1 MHLARMDMHN
11 LDKRHF
17 AGAAALLA
25 VVASGYWAMRTGGD
39 EAAGGASGPQV
50 AAADPG
56 ILSDDQMQQLG
67 IRLEPGRDAGAVP
80 VGTVPGVVSLPPE
93 ARVAVTSPF
102 AGTALRVLVIQGEKV
117 AAGQPLAVV
126 RAAETVQF
134 GAELARAQ
142 ADLGVSRAAADRLA
156 MLAREGVIA
165 GARADEAR
173 AMVSRTE
180 ATIRENRRLLAM
192 AGATGDGTVTLRAPI
207 AGRVASVAIDTG
219 AAVGG
224 GGVAPFVIENDAAV
238 RLDLQVP
245 ERLAPLL
252 RPGMAVEVA
261 LGNGASAT
269 LAGRI
274 LSVATSLD
282 PMTRSVA
289 AKASI
294 AAAPGLVPGKGVM
307 AVVSGDA
314 GDGRRGVSV
323 PTASVT
329 RIDGQDY
336 VFVRNGG
343 RFVRHKVIIAA
354 EAGGR
359 SVLAEG
365 LRPGEPVATSG
376 VAELKSLLAG
386 Q

>member
-1 MHLARMDMHN
+1 MHMARMNMRN
-11 LDKRHF
+11 LDKRHI

-25 VVASGYWAMRTGGD
+25 AVAGGYWITRTASDGV
-39 EAAGGASGPQV
+39 SGPQV
-50 AAADPG
+50 APADPG
-56 ILSDDQMQQLG
+56 ALSDAQMRQLG
-67 IRLEPGRDAGAVP
+67 IRLEPAREAGAIP

-102 AGTALRVLVIQGEKV
+102 AGTALRVLVIQGDKV
-117 AAGQPLAVV
+117 TVGQPLAVV

-142 ADLGVSRAAADRLA
+142 ADLGISRAAADRLA
-156 MLAREGVIA
+156 MLAREGVVA

-173 AMVSRTE
+173 AMVNRTE

-192 AGATGDGTVTLRAPI
+192 AGASGDGTVTLRAPI
-207 AGRVASVAIDTG
+207 AGRVATVAIDTG

-224 GGVAPFVIENDAAV
+224 GGAAPFVIENDAALM
-238 RLDLQVP
+238 LDLQVP
-245 ERLAPLL
+245 ERLVAQL

-261 LGNGASAT
+261 AGDGASAT
-269 LAGRI
+269 IMGRL

-307 AVVSGDA
+307 VIVSGDA

-323 PTASVT
+323 PTAAVT

-336 VFVRNGG
+336 VFVRDGQ
-343 RFVRHKVIIAA
+343 RFVRRKVIIAA

-359 SVLAEG
+359 SVLGDG
-365 LRPGEPVATSG
+365 LKPGEPVATSG